1 MGEKKRNYC
10 PQCGEKI
17 SNHSEHGIKRE
28 YCWNCD
34 KFFYYNPLPVVSAIV
49 IRERQVLLV
58 KRKNAPYKNKWC
70 LPSGFAE
77 TGESIQQA
85 CLRELKEETGIIG
98 EITGLVDAH
107 STSNYY
113 YGDLIFHTFE
123 IEQTSGKLQAG
134 DDAVE
139 VKYFPIHDTP
149 VLAFKS
155 NTKALD
161 VFIKSKTEYWAIID
175 SFTQSI
181 AGLENSNYQ
190 PNFLSDILVQ
200 MIQNN
205 ASLIAKRWIKD
216 IITNASTPNYKKF
229 DHATLFK
236 RINTVLSQ
244 FEEWLG
250 GQYYN
255 KDIHNFYYNL
265 GKRRKKE
272 GFKISEVLSAL
283 SLTKKHLW
291 EFALSHNMWVKTIDI
306 YRTLE
311 LDRRV
316 VIFFDK
322 AAYYVCKG
330 FEEN

>member
-1 MGEKKRNYC
+1 MAKKKRNYC
-10 PQCGEKI
+10 PYCGEKI
-17 SNHSEHGIKRE
+17 SIHSEYGIKRE

-34 KFFYYNPLPVVSAIV
+34 AFFYDNPLPVVSAIV
-49 IRERQVLLV
+49 TKDRQVLLV
-58 KRKNAPYKNKWC
+58 KRKNAPYKNRWC

-77 TGESIQQA
+77 TGESIQEA
-85 CLRELKEETGIIG
+85 CLRELKEEANIEGQ
-98 EITGLVDAH
+98 ITGLVDAD
-107 STSNYY
+107 SITNYY

-123 IEQTSGKLQAG
+123 VEQTGGNLSAG

-139 VKYFPIHDTP
+139 AKYFSIHDTP
-149 VLAFKS
+149 FLAFKS
-155 NTKALD
+155 NTKALKT
-161 VFIKSKTEYWAIID
+161 FIKSKAEYWAIID
-175 SFTQSI
+175 SFKQSI
-181 AGLENSNYQ
+181 SGLENTDYK

-200 MIQNN
+200 MIQDN
-205 ASLIAKRWIKD
+205 ATIIAERWIKD
-216 IITNASTPNYKKF
+216 IVTNASTPNYKRF
-229 DHATLFK
+229 DHATLFT

-255 KDIHNFYYNL
+255 EDIREFYYNL
-265 GKRRKKE
+265 GKRRKNE

-291 EFALSHNMWVKTIDI
+291 DFALSHNMWVKTIDI

-322 AAYYVCKG
+322 AAYYLCKG